1 MCARNR
7 LIAALAS
14 VTVVVEAGQRSG
26 SINTAGH
33 AAALGRPL
41 GAVPGPVT
49 SGSSTGCHRLLR
61 EYCAAVVERAEHI
74 VELVDGPG
82 EEQAVLDALTSDEL
96 RVLDALSTRAPRS
109 VDDLA
114 VRTGMAPREVTASL
128 ALLEL
133 GGRALERPRGWVRAT

>member
-1 MCARNR
+1 MNR
-7 LIAALAS
+7 
-14 VTVVVEAGQRSG
+14 
-26 SINTAGH
+26 
-33 AAALGRPL
+33 
-41 GAVPGPVT
+41 
-49 SGSSTGCHRLLR
+49 GCHRLLR
-61 EYCAAVVERAEHI
+61 EYGAAVVERAEHI

-128 ALLEL
+128 ALLE
-133 GGRALERPRGWVRAT
+133 RPAAELERPRGWVRAT